1 MSPADIAAACFA
13 GIAIV
18 ALCYF
23 VTMAGYFFLKRSKPH
38 WRWLPE
44 ILSVL
49 LAFVVCTCIRV
60 IVAFATDGGGT
71 PENGEDSAGRFIHA
85 IYQAISIFSFEGL
98 NTDYIE
104 KEASVLSAVYYGA
117 SLYTGLVAL
126 SIITTRV
133 NYEIY
138 SRVAFATTLLRR
150 LTGRCDMYV
159 FTDVTEDSLTLARS
173 IVKEYDSRRAAVRAA
188 RRAVFG
194 GEKAEKVRDE
204 NAIRHN
210 TRCIIVFAGSRLTPF
225 DHKNELFR
233 ELMRNGYYYISWYKR
248 RRKRN
253 AGRAAKGEKPL
264 AQRLHFY
271 RNNVIDCT
279 DKHIFPRIHII
290 SLGITADTSGAES
303 VNSHAIF
310 ADIEALTDCA
320 FAHSARKIEAIR
332 KKSRSEGSPDA
343 SGTSACEVYGDLLTA
358 ECRPAWVVDYHILT
372 DTRINYEF
380 YQRVLD
386 DKFVSHADD
395 VWELNLPKLRYISEE
410 LHKQACLKF
419 GDDSSSDI
427 SKIIRAAM
435 ENAEHDKEGRVLTGW
450 TPSDRKVVGA
460 IVKKMIP
467 LPAAAPKEIQAEW
480 EKKVNDMTAELCAA
494 VSDKCAEVTKT
505 LCKKKTFMRSVQ
517 MHVFNEAY
525 LTAVDLA
532 VKRREFFE
540 ETEKKKSTDPQ
551 IGGNW
556 KGWENSLFRRDI
568 DVFAGDGNSSDR
580 GDYKA
585 YILGFGLTG
594 QEAMKM
600 LYTQTAYL
608 EVDEMNEK
616 LPSSAGECVAVTDD
630 GKTAPPAEK
639 IATDN
644 TMQTADAEGNS
655 LSEPKEKED
664 FPKAGV
670 TSALKKMGKIVSSQ
684 FIADVYDRDAE
695 NIGGL
700 FAYQHPLFF
709 CLKGDEN
716 DLRVS
721 ASGVDVG
728 GKPTAGTEK
737 WELTEHELI
746 YAACNSLPSEG
757 NATKDDINKE
767 MGFPVV
773 FFHEASCGGLDFVRK
788 MNARIGKDGGEP
800 VSVRKTGTNAGND
813 VGGKESR
820 RAKAFV
826 ICLGDDETNI
836 NMANAIIDDARREI
850 INPALVRKKQCREG
864 LQIIY
869 VHVRDGKN
877 EARLNWTAKD
887 AYEFAERGKDLVV
900 IPFGRTD
907 SVYTYD
913 MIVDKGDA
921 AKFNY
926 IYNSFSV
933 YPDKEKKTDE
943 LMWDIISGIQEGKDI
958 SPATFKQLE
967 ETMKGVSG
975 INERKLLQ
983 DWLDV
988 TPYKKES
995 NLSVKLFSCV
1005 YEKKIGDLIGKYAA
1019 SAGKEEGSEAAEAVR
1034 ELYAQMYILSLIEKM
1049 RWSRFSVAH
1058 GWVFGE
1064 PRDESC
1070 RVHTGIL
1077 PPTCIYERAK
1087 DARTKGAD
1095 SKYNEFK
1102 NYPLYDFGNILG
1114 VYKKLKSI
1122 ADEESD
1128 AGGGTATPPVP
1139 SEG

>member
-60 IVAFATDGGGT
+60 IVAFAAGGGGT

-98 NTDYIE
+98 NTDYIDE
-104 KEASVLSAVYYGA
+104 EAGVLSAVYYGA

-173 IVKEYDSRRAAVRAA
+173 IVKEYDSRRAARRAA
-188 RRAVFG
+188 RG
-194 GEKAEKVRDE
+194 GEKDEKVRDA

-248 RRKRN
+248 RRKRS
-253 AGRAAKGEKPL
+253 AGKAAKGEKPL

-271 RNNVIDCT
+271 RNNVIDCI

-332 KKSRSEGSPDA
+332 KKGKSEGSPDT
-343 SGTSACEVYGDLLTA
+343 SGTSACEVYGDLLKA

-386 DKFVSHADD
+386 DKFVSHTDD
-395 VWELNLPKLRYISEE
+395 VWELNLPKLRYVAEE

-419 GDDSSSDI
+419 GEGASSEI
-427 SKIIRAAM
+427 SKIIRSAM

-460 IVKKMIP
+460 LVTKMFP
-467 LPAAAPKEIQAEW
+467 LPASATQEIKAEW

-494 VSDKCAEVTKT
+494 VSEKCAEVTKT

-568 DVFAGDGNSSDR
+568 DVFAGDGNGDDR

-608 EVDEMNEK
+608 EVDGVNEK
-616 LPSSAGECVAVTDD
+616 LSASAGECVAVTDD
-630 GKTAPPAEK
+630 GKAVPSAAE
-639 IATDN
+639 IPTDN

-664 FPKAGV
+664 FPKAGI

-721 ASGVDVG
+721 ASSVDVD

-737 WELTEHELI
+737 GELTEHELI
-746 YAACNSLPSEG
+746 YAACNSRGAVGDAER
-757 NATKDDINKE
+757 
-767 MGFPVV
+767 
-773 FFHEASCGGLDFVRK
+773 EAGRRG
-788 MNARIGKDGGEP
+788 
-800 VSVRKTGTNAGND
+800 
-813 VGGKESR
+813 VGGR
-820 RAKAFV
+820 
-826 ICLGDDETNI
+826 
-836 NMANAIIDDARREI
+836 
-850 INPALVRKKQCREG
+850 
-864 LQIIY
+864 
-869 VHVRDGKN
+869 
-877 EARLNWTAKD
+877 
-887 AYEFAERGKDLVV
+887 VV
-900 IPFGRTD
+900 
-907 SVYTYD
+907 
-913 MIVDKGDA
+913 
-921 AKFNY
+921 
-926 IYNSFSV
+926 
-933 YPDKEKKTDE
+933 
-943 LMWDIISGIQEGKDI
+943 W
-958 SPATFKQLE
+958 
-967 ETMKGVSG
+967 
-975 INERKLLQ
+975 
-983 DWLDV
+983 
-988 TPYKKES
+988 
-995 NLSVKLFSCV
+995 
-1005 YEKKIGDLIGKYAA
+1005 
-1019 SAGKEEGSEAAEAVR
+1019 
-1034 ELYAQMYILSLIEKM
+1034 
-1049 RWSRFSVAH
+1049 
-1058 GWVFGE
+1058 
-1064 PRDESC
+1064 
-1070 RVHTGIL
+1070 
-1077 PPTCIYERAK
+1077 
-1087 DARTKGAD
+1087 
-1095 SKYNEFK
+1095 
-1102 NYPLYDFGNILG
+1102 
-1114 VYKKLKSI
+1114 
-1122 ADEESD
+1122 
-1128 AGGGTATPPVP
+1128 
-1139 SEG
+1139 

>member
-60 IVAFATDGGGT
+60 IVAFTAGGEDALETETDG
-71 PENGEDSAGRFIHA
+71 AGRFIHA

-104 KEASVLSAVYYGA
+104 QPSVLSAVYYGV

-173 IVKEYDSRRAAVRAA
+173 IVKEYDSRRAARRAA
-188 RRAVFG
+188 RG
-194 GEKAEKVRDE
+194 GEKEEKVRDA

-248 RRKRN
+248 RRKRS
-253 AGRAAKGEKPL
+253 AGKTAKGEKPL

-271 RNNVIDCT
+271 HNNVIDCT

-320 FAHSARKIEAIR
+320 FAHSARKIEAIG
-332 KKSRSEGSPDA
+332 KKGKGGSPDA
-343 SGTSACEVYGDLLTA
+343 SGTSAAEVYGDLLKA

-386 DKFVSHADD
+386 DKFASHTDD

-410 LHKQACLKF
+410 LRKQACLKF
-419 GDDSSSDI
+419 GDDVSSEVSQ
-427 SKIIRAAM
+427 IIRTAM
-435 ENAEHDKEGRVLTGW
+435 QNAEHDKEGSVLTGW
-450 TPSDRKVVGA
+450 TPSDCKVVGA
-460 IVKKMIP
+460 IVTKMLP
-467 LPAAAPKEIQAEW
+467 LPAATKEPKAEW

-494 VSDKCAEVTKT
+494 VSEKCAEVTKT

-568 DVFAGDGNSSDR
+568 DVFAGDGNGDDR

-608 EVDEMNEK
+608 EVDGMNEK
-616 LPSSAGECVAVTDD
+616 LSASAGECVAVTDD
-630 GKTAPPAEK
+630 GKAVPSAAE
-639 IATDN
+639 IPTDN
-644 TMQTADAEGNS
+644 TMQTADTVGNS
-655 LSEPKEKED
+655 LAEPEKGED

-695 NIGGL
+695 DIGGL

-721 ASGVDVG
+721 ASGVAAD

-737 WELTEHELI
+737 GELTEHELI
-746 YAACNSLPSEG
+746 YAACNSLPSGG
-757 NATKDDINKE
+757 NVTKDDINKE

-800 VSVRKTGTNAGND
+800 VSVRRTDANAGND

-850 INPALVRKKQCREG
+850 VNPSLVRKKQCREG

-933 YPDKEKKTDE
+933 YPDEEKRTDE
-943 LMWDIISGIQEGKDI
+943 LMWDIIRGIQEGKDI
-958 SPATFKQLE
+958 PPATFDDLE
-967 ETMKGVSG
+967 KMMKGVSG

-983 DWLDV
+983 EWLDV

-1019 SAGKEEGSEAAEAVR
+1019 SAGKKEGSEAAGAVR

-1064 PRDESC
+1064 SRDESC

-1087 DARTKGAD
+1087 DAWTKGND
-1095 SKYNEFK
+1095 SKYNGFK

-1122 ADEESD
+1122 SDEESD